1 MNKKWEEEFDDIEK
15 YIIKHVKEK
24 PSLALEL
31 IKASEKIDKEIYKVR
46 LAKQRTQLLA
56 RVREA
61 VGKEE
66 PYTQYA
72 KIPHK
77 VLTVFDS
84 VIDQTTFGRNQLR
97 KEILKKLEIISEEV
111 K

>member
-56 RVREA
+56 RVRE
-61 VGKEE
+61 E
-66 PYTQYA
+66 
-72 KIPHK
+72 
-77 VLTVFDS
+77 
-84 VIDQTTFGRNQLR
+84 VIKTKR
-97 KEILKKLEIISEEV
+97 KKAIWLDAIWYNEAIDDVLKKLEIISEEV